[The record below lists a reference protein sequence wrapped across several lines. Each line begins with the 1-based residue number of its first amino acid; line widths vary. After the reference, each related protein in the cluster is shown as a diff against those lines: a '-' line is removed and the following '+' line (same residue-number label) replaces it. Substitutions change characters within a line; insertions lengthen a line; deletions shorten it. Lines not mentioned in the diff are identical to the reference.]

1 MSSRQQRFTR
11 FFNLYGVTLVCAVFI
26 ICARSASAFQLY
38 IDQMYVHQVNKNC
51 IQQVD
56 SSGNLYFYCPPI
68 NCQTCCDIP
77 GAVPGNPSTVPPSCQ
92 SCMGSVGGQLICNDP
107 TVNGV
112 LYTPADFI
120 GPASQDPNGNSN
132 AILNVTINS
141 SGTVTSS
148 YTFSG
153 NELGFG
159 NISNDPEMQF
169 AQPSYA
175 DQCATTYGSTEPGS
189 GPFSVGVSSTN
200 ICNNEVFVCAS
211 IGYNN
216 SDSGP
221 QSTPVGI
228 DQLEFEIFKYQ
239 NGSNPLDPTSTPPV
253 RTYFINAP
261 GTIPGGGCNSNE
273 IGSVSFSTG
282 TGNGSGETTT
292 YSPNAA
298 CTGPLGPYCV
308 IWDGSINI
316 QGGLGRS
323 DGQYGV
329 RATVTT
335 NQVGTQGNIQVSAQ
349 SAYPQGSTYDANSAV
364 PGDKDNVVSQQPIVV
379 DANDV
384 HAVQSTPTIVGKIT
398 GVAAEPYNIT
408 YRLSQDASFYLSI
421 TEPPSATVIRD
432 IVPGL
437 ARPGEG
443 IPNGS
448 LTDGDAWDGRNNSGQ
463 MMPPGNYLATL
474 QSNSV
479 DQYGQDLSYA
489 TTAQISLDPLQI
501 TDIQVQPLLG
511 GSTSLAVLTY
521 TLTEP
526 ATVYVDVYPPGTTFC
541 STLNDVNSVSLDSQP
556 AVGGIGTPKD
566 FEPSSDGCNG
576 GNAVNLVA
584 PIKHFVTQQISRTP
598 VVTFWDGLN
607 NSEQVMPDGDYVFVM
622 YADLPSQEGF
632 PFCQSGA
639 CTSGNPG
646 DDRIW
651 TSVAKTGFIPISRGY
666 VGVSQITPITT
677 VVGSSPPVAG
687 IDPFTFDYSLSRE
700 ANVNFEILNSS
711 GQVVK
716 TLVNN
721 EVRPGNTG
729 ISETWSDGVGDNG
742 QVVSSGVYVAQLAVS
757 DPFVPAQVTTT
768 TVMFPVD
775 LFRITDVQ
783 VQPLLV
789 GTTGDVA
796 SIGYQL
802 SNNMNVAWNIYPP
815 GTIFKN
821 QSTDWPP
828 CGQLVGGS
836 CADVVGPGG
845 AEISPIIS
853 IYGFRAGRFHVTENW
868 NGRDINGLTVPDGD
882 YVYDF
887 VAQSTSTPAMY
898 ATDKIEGTVAVQRGY
913 VGFPTFA
920 VNPTIP
926 QLFNSSAAATVQL
939 PPYTIDYSLTRVSS
953 VTIQILNT
961 SAPFNVVRTVISG
974 QERDGGIPIS
984 DVWDGLDNNGHY
996 LAPGFYTVQVLAQ
1009 DIASEN
1015 SQLSLSTAEATIA
1028 YQPLQVYDEAAT
1040 IMDASHPSGTIYYQ
1054 VSQPMKVAIK
1064 IYKPGT
1070 TFDPYGNPT
1079 PPASISLVKL
1089 IVGVEPART
1098 QVQTVWDGTDLDYS
1112 KVQDGNYEFTI
1123 SASTDMNAIDDITG
1137 NVLVPSALANDYQ
1150 SFGEI
1155 PVTRGASADP
1165 QGDFNGNTF
1174 VYPNPVP
1181 SSYPTA
1187 TFQIYFPVQAVAH
1200 LRIYNIA
1207 GELVYTHDFPNTA
1220 PSYNAG
1226 PVTFVWNKDNQSGRT
1241 VARGIYY
1248 AVIREEETLG
1258 GANVYQT
1265 VKKILLQ

>member
-1 MSSRQQRFTR
+1 M
-11 FFNLYGVTLVCAVFI
+11 
-26 ICARSASAFQLY
+26 
-38 IDQMYVHQVNKNC
+38 
-51 IQQVD
+51 
-56 SSGNLYFYCPPI
+56 
-68 NCQTCCDIP
+68 
-77 GAVPGNPSTVPPSCQ
+77 
-92 SCMGSVGGQLICNDP
+92 
-107 TVNGV
+107 
-112 LYTPADFI
+112 
-120 GPASQDPNGNSN
+120 
-132 AILNVTINS
+132 
-141 SGTVTSS
+141 
-148 YTFSG
+148 
-153 NELGFG
+153 
-159 NISNDPEMQF
+159 
-169 AQPSYA
+169 
-175 DQCATTYGSTEPGS
+175 
-189 GPFSVGVSSTN
+189 
-200 ICNNEVFVCAS
+200 
-211 IGYNN
+211 
-216 SDSGP
+216 
-221 QSTPVGI
+221 
-228 DQLEFEIFKYQ
+228 
-239 NGSNPLDPTSTPPV
+239 
-253 RTYFINAP
+253 
-261 GTIPGGGCNSNE
+261 
-273 IGSVSFSTG
+273 
-282 TGNGSGETTT
+282 
-292 YSPNAA
+292 
-298 CTGPLGPYCV
+298 
-308 IWDGSINI
+308 
-316 QGGLGRS
+316 
-323 DGQYGV
+323 
-329 RATVTT
+329 
-335 NQVGTQGNIQVSAQ
+335 
-349 SAYPQGSTYDANSAV
+349 
-364 PGDKDNVVSQQPIVV
+364 
-379 DANDV
+379 
-384 HAVQSTPTIVGKIT
+384 
-398 GVAAEPYNIT
+398 
-408 YRLSQDASFYLSI
+408 
-421 TEPPSATVIRD
+421 
-432 IVPGL
+432 
-437 ARPGEG
+437 
-443 IPNGS
+443 
-448 LTDGDAWDGRNNSGQ
+448 TDGDAWDGRDNNGQ
-463 MMPPGNYLATL
+463 IMPPGNYLATL

-489 TTAQISLDPLQI
+489 TTSQISLDPLQI

-541 STLNDVNSVSLDSQP
+541 SSLNNVNSVSLDSQP

-566 FEPSSDGCNG
+566 FEPSSGGCSG
-576 GNAVNLVA
+576 GNAVSLVA

-639 CTSGNPG
+639 CTSGSPG

-677 VVGSSPPVAG
+677 VVGSSPPVTG

-700 ANVNFEILNSS
+700 ANVNFVIINSL

-721 EVRPGNTG
+721 EIRPGNTG

-742 QVVSSGVYVAQLAVS
+742 QVVSSGVYIAQLAAS

-796 SIGYQL
+796 SLTYQL

-828 CGQLVGGS
+828 CGQLVGGN

-845 AEISPIIS
+845 AEVAPIIS

-953 VTIQILNT
+953 VTIRVLNT
-961 SAPFNVVRTVISG
+961 NAPFNVVRTVIAG
-974 QERDGGIPIS
+974 QERDGGISIS
-984 DVWDGLDNNGHY
+984 DVWDGLDDSGHY
-996 LAPGFYTVQVLAQ
+996 LAPGFYTVEVLAQ

-1015 SQLSLSTAEATIA
+1015 SQLSLSTAEATVA

-1040 IMDASHPSGTIYYQ
+1040 IMDAAHPSGTIFYQ

-1070 TFDPYGNPT
+1070 TFDPFGNPT
-1079 PPASISLVKL
+1079 PPASISLIKL

-1098 QVQTVWDGTDLDYS
+1098 QAQTVWNGTDMTYS
-1112 KVQDGNYEFTI
+1112 KVPDGNYEFTI

-1137 NVLVPSALANDYQ
+1137 NVLVPSALANDFQ

-1165 QGDFNGNTF
+1165 QGDFEGNTF

-1181 SSYPTA
+1181 GNYPTA

-1226 PVTFVWNKDNQSGRT
+1226 PVTFVWNKANQAGRT

-1248 AVIREEETLG
+1248 AVIREEGTLG
-1258 GANVYQT
+1258 GAEVYQT